1 MPQPGD
7 ESFADDP
14 NADIYD
20 FVRGPMATAALLNRS
35 TTVRR
40 VILLD
45 AAASGMMGLLFLV
58 GAGLIDQPLGLPDG
72 LLRWTGLVLVPFAVG
87 LVWIATRAS
96 IALEAVRT
104 VIALNVVWAVG
115 TPLLL
120 LTGLVSPTLLGQLFV
135 LAQAAAVAGF
145 AYLEHRAS
153 R

>member
-1 MPQPGD
+1 
-7 ESFADDP
+7 
-14 NADIYD
+14 
-20 FVRGPMATAALLNRS
+20 MATAALMNRS
-35 TTVRR
+35 TNLRR

-45 AAASGMMGLLFLV
+45 AAASGTMGLLFLV

-72 LLRWTGLVLVPFAVG
+72 LLRWTGLVLVPFAAG
-87 LVWIATRAS
+87 LFWLATRPGVAP
-96 IALEAVRT
+96 EAVRT
-104 VIALNVVWAVG
+104 VVALNVVWAVG

-120 LTGLVSPTLLGQLFV
+120 LTGWVSPTLLGQLFV